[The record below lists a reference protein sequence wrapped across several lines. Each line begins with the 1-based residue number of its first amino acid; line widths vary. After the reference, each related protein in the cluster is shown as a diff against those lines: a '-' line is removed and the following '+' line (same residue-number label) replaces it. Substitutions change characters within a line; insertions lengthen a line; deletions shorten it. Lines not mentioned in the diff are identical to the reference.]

1 MSKNRRK
8 RLADKATK
16 GNAVI
21 MLVTLLVIIILVTL
35 LVERITLE
43 LSLSGLALALVLAI
57 GFYCCLIRNDT

>member
-1 MSKNRRK
+1 MSKNRRE

-21 MLVTLLVIIILVTL
+21 ILLTLLVIIILVTL

-57 GFYCCLIRNDT
+57 GFYCCLIRDS